1 MRVKYIKIK
10 EDETIIGGYNHFGWH
25 YNHEYGNWYFDD
37 VMPKVLFFFR

>member
-25 YNHEYGNWYFDD
+25 YNYEYGIGIL
-37 VMPKVLFFFR
+37 MMLKVLFFFR